1 MIMTHEDL
9 WMGIV
14 NLARWKKVSCSG
26 LARLSGLDSTTFN
39 KSKRVNR
46 DGSPHWPSTYTIA
59 RVLNATGITLAQF
72 ATFVPNGCARN
83 QRRRS

>member
-1 MIMTHEDL
+1 MTHEDL

-39 KSKRVNR
+39 KSKRINCNGTLR
-46 DGSPHWPSTYTIA
+46 WPSTYSLA
-59 RVLNATGITLAQF
+59 RILDAAGIGLAEF
-72 ATFVPNGCARN
+72 AHFLPHDTPNKWPKHN
-83 QRRRS
+83 K